1 MQRLLRPTTT
11 PTLFSMVARTAVI
24 QIVSTSKGIVL
35 DVQATNVATDG
46 RAHQCHAVTK
56 LAADEA
62 VRLEIALQNAIDAA
76 WGTNDPITERSDPR
90 QTALWS
96 QSTFVESLRRRTA

>member
-1 MQRLLRPTTT
+1 
-11 PTLFSMVARTAVI
+11 MVARTAVI

-35 DVQATNVATDG
+35 DVQTTNVATDG
-46 RAHQCHAVTK
+46 RTHQCHAVTK

-62 VRLEIALQNAIDAA
+62 MRLQIALQDAIDAA
-76 WGTNDPITERSDPR
+76 WGTDDPTTERSDPR

-96 QSTFVESLRRRTA
+96 QSTSIEPLRRRAA